1 VQDDSDGDIQGLP
14 HQGVGVGRPYPLHQ
28 HLPGQHCIPHTI
40 LNLQRIGEHEGGEK
54 VPKIKE
60 AKKGRSSEWVAW
72 FSKVS
77 DW

>member
-1 VQDDSDGDIQGLP
+1 MTGLSCCRQEKKISDRL
-14 HQGVGVGRPYPLHQ
+14 
-28 HLPGQHCIPHTI
+28 
-40 LNLQRIGEHEGGEK
+40 GEK